1 MLQNFYSWMNYS
13 SRKLTHYGLLGIA
26 LMLCG
31 LLLVLFDV
39 SFTQKKLELM
49 QNELIKLTENK
60 NALLRQKNIIKA
72 PMLANGGF
80 QLTKRSDLPNEL
92 EFIFEAAKANT
103 VSIDSAEYK
112 LSELPSI
119 QSRSYE
125 VNIPI
130 VGSYPNIRHFIDQ
143 VVHKN
148 NGVVLSNVE
157 LSRDNNQIRDLDG
170 LLQFIIYMKNQ
181 E

>member
-1 MLQNFYSWMNYS
+1 MRNFYSWINYHCH
-13 SRKLTHYGLLGIA
+13 KLTRYGLLGMV
-26 LMLCG
+26 LMVCA
-31 LLLVLFDV
+31 LLLAMFDA
-39 SFTQKKLELM
+39 SFQQKKIESM
-49 QNELIKLTENK
+49 QNELAKLTENRK
-60 NALLRQKNIIKA
+60 SLLLQKRIIKA
-72 PMLANGGF
+72 PLPAYGGF
-80 QLTKRSDLPNEL
+80 SLAKSPDLPNEL
-92 EFIFEAAKANT
+92 EFIFEAAKTNT
-103 VSIDSAEYK
+103 VSINSADYK
-112 LSELPSI
+112 LTELPSI

-143 VVHKN
+143 VVRKN

-157 LSRDNNQIRDLDG
+157 LSRDNNQTHNLDG